1 MFCSATV
8 CQHVTIDQYLVITS
22 GVLAVGTTITFAIAH
37 SAWLT
42 IFHDRPGSAAV
53 IADGKKTMPN
63 MRGCPHVSGARRGEK
78 YEPVDHPK
86 SSAPW
91 WYIAAP
97 GILLSLIIASTVFN
111 YVPPKYT
118 SSGIAVLVRQNNP
131 TVPNTINPI
140 VGSDGTFTTT
150 TLTLMQTIDT
160 PTVKAELGL
169 KEGAD
174 ELYHQ

>member
-1 MFCSATV
+1 MSLS
-8 CQHVTIDQYLVITS
+8 TIL
-22 GVLAVGTTITFAIAH
+22 
-37 SAWLT
+37 
-42 IFHDRPGSAAV
+42 RAAL
-53 IADGKKTMPN
+53 
-63 MRGCPHVSGARRGEK
+63 RR
-78 YEPVDHPK
+78 
-86 SSAPW
+86 
-91 WYIAAP
+91 WYITAP